1 MKKVL
6 PIILILA
13 LLGGAGYFLMGKKTA
28 PANQAESIPLP
39 QEKTGGVINSIKDAM
54 MGMQPIECV
63 YADEEGNQI
72 MARVKGENMRVS
84 GYAASETGAKGNAL
98 IKGNTMYI
106 WEEGA
111 ASGMMLTYDKEAAAG
126 QEGNKKDEMVQNL
139 DKYKDSCKS
148 GGFSD
153 SVFEVP
159 GDVKFTTNNVGT
171 NNGAGQ
177 IPSQTDLEKM
187 MEQYK
192 R

>member
-1 MKKVL
+1 MKKFL
-6 PIILILA
+6 PIILVLA

-28 PANQAESIPLP
+28 PANQARPTPSP
-39 QEKTGGVINSIKDAM
+39 QEKTGGAINSIKDAM

-63 YADEEGNQI
+63 YADENGNQI
-72 MARVKGENMRVS
+72 TARVKGENIKVS
-84 GYAASETGAKGNAL
+84 GYAASETGTKGNAL

-106 WEEGA
+106 WEEGT
-111 ASGMMLTYDKEAAAG
+111 ASGMMLTYDKETAAG

-139 DKYKDSCKS
+139 DKYKDNCKS

-171 NNGAGQ
+171 NNDAGQ
-177 IPSQTDLEKM
+177 ALNQADLEKM